1 MKKLLLIGLLSF
13 AVLKIYPQ
21 SNLLIIKNEKVI
33 GKNYQTNNDIQ
44 VKEYIFPERIDNSFI
59 DTTTNLLTVQ
69 LRGTSK
75 NGKWLNNSG
84 DVVLYDLTNNK
95 IKWTKKIF
103 YQQGSIEQFDNII
116 IQTNANKSYCLNI
129 ENGENQWEVK
139 NTIYYVEPFQKIGIG
154 YKFKTSTGYTNTL
167 EGIDLNNG
175 NTIWKRELNREYSW
189 NNIFHLNDSVIV
201 VAAAG
206 LHSINLKNGTGW
218 DYNTITGKKD
228 YTETALANA
237 AGVALGVLTGAF
249 VMSTGHNL
257 VRDVV
262 SNILIDSS
270 TIYFASKEKIS
281 RLDYNGQIKWSS
293 PLPED
298 LTSSSSIFTK
308 DSLLYMINKGFA
320 FMGYRQLDFGKP
332 FFAGFNRNTGK
343 QLFLSTIGEKKDQ
356 ITGFKIY
363 HDTVLLV
370 FKDRVSKYSLSDGSF
385 ISEKT
390 FDIQTLGELRYF
402 IGGQVY
408 LKTDSIYNNLI
419 FIDSTSHY
427 LFTKT
432 GKILVI
438 NDNLDVLNQIDYNQ
452 IYLYYLKTKDYKFL
466 AKDNETTVI
475 NKGNKKAADFKAS
488 NKAILIGSTLYDM
501 QEKSFIEIDLNELI
515 NHTPK

>member
-1 MKKLLLIGLLSF
+1 
-13 AVLKIYPQ
+13 
-21 SNLLIIKNEKVI
+21 
-33 GKNYQTNNDIQ
+33 
-44 VKEYIFPERIDNSFI
+44 
-59 DTTTNLLTVQ
+59 
-69 LRGTSK
+69 
-75 NGKWLNNSG
+75 
-84 DVVLYDLTNNK
+84 LYDLTNNK